1 MQAVFLCEKF
11 MEGTNKYALI
21 YADPAWSYD
30 NKGSRAKADN
40 HYRTMT
46 LAELKR
52 LPVWDLAADNAILA
66 MWWVPPMPLE
76 AIQLAEAWGFKVKNM
91 CLFSWHKLNKHAER
105 HINDWLS
112 RWFDDFNDTP
122 EGADVDMIAGAD
134 ILTLIAEQTRM
145 GLGNYT
151 RSNVENVLVAVK
163 GKGLPRLQADIKQMV
178 MAPIGEHSAKP
189 AEIREALEK
198 LYGDVKR
205 IELFSRSDAA
215 GWDHW
220 GDETPSNS
228 VELRPGVA
236 IIPANDNHEPTAE
249 QLRGHLAWLVR
260 ETKGEWHGM
269 ATHIARD
276 GADDYLWACA
286 IHLMAEYPNHN
297 WFSKAEY
304 LARKAELQNKPSWDE
319 APSWAEW
326 LCQRDDGMW
335 FWLVREPRL
344 SDAGWETNH
353 ESRSA
358 YAAGDQ
364 VEEHIIGDWRDT
376 LERRPADLATQQAG
390 GAA

>member
-52 LPVWDLAADNAILA
+52 LPVWDLAADNANLA

-91 CLFSWHKLNKHAER
+91 CLFSWHKLNKLAEK
-105 HINDWLS
+105 HIDSWLCAK
-112 RWFDDFNDTP
+112 T
-122 EGADVDMIAGAD
+122 EVVTGAD

-205 IELFSRSDAA
+205 IELFSRSDAQ

-228 VELRPGVA
+228 VELRPGAA

-249 QLRGHLAWLVR
+249 QLRWHLAWLVR
-260 ETKGEWHGM
+260 ETKGEWFGNS
-269 ATHIARD
+269 THIARD
-276 GADDYLWACA
+276 GLEDYLWASKSVEE
-286 IHLMAEYPNHN
+286 MVRRYPGYH
-297 WFSKAEY
+297 WFTKAEY

-364 VEEHIIGDWRDT
+364 VEKHIIGDWRDT
-376 LERRPADLATQQAG
+376 LERRPDDLTIQQAG
-390 GAA
+390 GAS

>member
-1 MQAVFLCEKF
+1 MQAVFLCEQF

-40 HYRTMT
+40 HYPTMSIT
-46 LAELKR
+46 DLKR
-52 LPVWDLAADNAILA
+52 LPVWDLAADDAILA

-91 CLFSWHKLNKHAER
+91 CLFSWHKLNKLAEK
-105 HINDWLS
+105 HINEKIGKWS
-112 RWFDDFNDTP
+112 I
-122 EGADVDMIAGAD
+122 ADNYQLITGAD

-178 MAPIGEHSAKP
+178 MAPIGEHSVKP

-205 IELFSRSDAA
+205 IELFSRSDAE

-220 GDETPSNS
+220 GNEAPTNS

-236 IIPANDNHEPTAE
+236 IIPANDNEPAISP
-249 QLRGHLAWLVR
+249 LAAITDELTWLVR
-260 ETKGEWHGM
+260 QTDGVWPEGDTLIAKSDIDGIGVVLSMSGEAERFTGYHWFTK
-269 ATHIARD
+269 D
-276 GADDYLWACA
+276 QYL
-286 IHLMAEYPNHN
+286 E
-297 WFSKAEY
+297 
-304 LARKAELQNKPSWDE
+304 RKAELQNKLE
-319 APSWAEW
+319 
-326 LCQRDDGMW
+326 
-335 FWLVREPRL
+335 VRR
-344 SDAGWETNH
+344 
-353 ESRSA
+353 
-358 YAAGDQ
+358 
-364 VEEHIIGDWRDT
+364 
-376 LERRPADLATQQAG
+376 
-390 GAA
+390 

>member
-1 MQAVFLCEKF
+1 MQAVFLCEQF

-40 HYRTMT
+40 HYPTMSIT
-46 LAELKR
+46 DLKR
-52 LPVWDLAADNAILA
+52 LPVWDLAADDAILA

-91 CLFSWHKLNKHAER
+91 CLFSWHKLNKLAEK
-105 HINDWLS
+105 HINEKIGKWS
-112 RWFDDFNDTP
+112 I
-122 EGADVDMIAGAD
+122 ADNYQLITGAD

-178 MAPIGEHSAKP
+178 MAPIGEHSVKP

-205 IELFSRSDAA
+205 IELFSRSDAD

-220 GDETPSNS
+220 GNEAPSNS

-236 IIPANDNHEPTAE
+236 IIPANDNEPAISP
-249 QLRGHLAWLVR
+249 LAAITDELTWLVR
-260 ETKGEWHGM
+260 QTDGVWPEGDTLIAKSDIDGIGVVLSMSGEAERFTGYHWFTK
-269 ATHIARD
+269 D
-276 GADDYLWACA
+276 QYL
-286 IHLMAEYPNHN
+286 E
-297 WFSKAEY
+297 
-304 LARKAELQNKPSWDE
+304 RKAELQNKLE
-319 APSWAEW
+319 
-326 LCQRDDGMW
+326 
-335 FWLVREPRL
+335 VRR
-344 SDAGWETNH
+344 
-353 ESRSA
+353 
-358 YAAGDQ
+358 
-364 VEEHIIGDWRDT
+364 
-376 LERRPADLATQQAG
+376 
-390 GAA
+390 

>member
-46 LAELKR
+46 LTELKR
-52 LPVWDLAADNAILA
+52 LPVWDLAADDAILA

-91 CLFSWHKLNKHAER
+91 CLFSWHKLNKLAEK
-105 HINDWLS
+105 HIDDWMS
-112 RWFDDFNDTP
+112 EWFVNY
-122 EGADVDMIAGAD
+122 AHVDSEIITGAD

-151 RSNVENVLVAVK
+151 RSNVESVLVAVK
-163 GKGLPRLQADIKQMV
+163 GKGLPRLQAGIKQMV

-189 AEIREALEK
+189 SEIREALEK

-205 IELFSRSDAA
+205 IELFSRSDAP

-220 GDETPSNS
+220 GDEAPSNS

-236 IIPANDNHEPTAE
+236 IIPANDNLPSKMDKLSKIAAE
-249 QLRGHLAWLVR
+249 
-260 ETKGEWHGM
+260 M
-269 ATHIARD
+269 
-276 GADDYLWACA
+276 
-286 IHLMAEYPNHN
+286 
-297 WFSKAEY
+297 
-304 LARKAELQNKPSWDE
+304 
-319 APSWAEW
+319 
-326 LCQRDDGMW
+326 
-335 FWLVREPRL
+335 
-344 SDAGWETNH
+344 
-353 ESRSA
+353 
-358 YAAGDQ
+358 
-364 VEEHIIGDWRDT
+364 
-376 LERRPADLATQQAG
+376 AG

>member
-1 MQAVFLCEKF
+1 

-40 HYRTMT
+40 HYPTMSIT
-46 LAELKR
+46 DLKR
-52 LPVWDLAADNAILA
+52 LPVWELAADDAILA

-91 CLFSWHKLNKHAER
+91 CLFSWHKLNKLAEQ
-105 HINDWLS
+105 HINDKIGKWS
-112 RWFDDFNDTP
+112 I
-122 EGADVDMIAGAD
+122 ADNYQLLTGAD

-178 MAPIGEHSAKP
+178 MAPIGEHSVKP

-205 IELFSRSDAA
+205 IELFSRSDAE

-220 GDETPSNS
+220 GNEAPSNS

-236 IIPANDNHEPTAE
+236 IIPANDNEPAISP
-249 QLRGHLAWLVR
+249 LAAITDELTWLVR
-260 ETKGEWHGM
+260 QTDGVWPEGDTLIAKSDIDGIGVVLSMSGEAERFTGYHWF
-269 ATHIARD
+269 TED
-276 GADDYLWACA
+276 QYL
-286 IHLMAEYPNHN
+286 E
-297 WFSKAEY
+297 
-304 LARKAELQNKPSWDE
+304 RKAELQNKLE
-319 APSWAEW
+319 
-326 LCQRDDGMW
+326 
-335 FWLVREPRL
+335 VRR
-344 SDAGWETNH
+344 
-353 ESRSA
+353 
-358 YAAGDQ
+358 
-364 VEEHIIGDWRDT
+364 
-376 LERRPADLATQQAG
+376 
-390 GAA
+390 

>member
-40 HYRTMT
+40 HYPTMSIT
-46 LAELKR
+46 DLKR
-52 LPVWDLAADNAILA
+52 LPVWDLAADDAILA

-91 CLFSWHKLNKHAER
+91 CLFSWHKLNKLAEK
-105 HINDWLS
+105 HIDTALS
-112 RWFDDFNDTP
+112 APWPKLT
-122 EGADVDMIAGAD
+122 ATD
-134 ILTLIAEQTRM
+134 ILALVNEQTRM

-178 MAPIGEHSAKP
+178 MAPIGEHSVKP

-205 IELFSRSDAA
+205 IELFSRSDAE

-220 GDETPSNS
+220 GNEAPSNS

-236 IIPANDNHEPTAE
+236 IIPANDNEPAISP
-249 QLRGHLAWLVR
+249 LAALTDELTWLVR
-260 ETKGEWHGM
+260 ETKGVWPEGD
-269 ATHIARD
+269 TLIARWEQD
-276 GADDYLWACA
+276 GQPFVASICGLQTAGLHWFTMAQYL
-286 IHLMAEYPNHN
+286 E
-297 WFSKAEY
+297 
-304 LARKAELQNKPSWDE
+304 RKAELQNKPKWEDHPDAKCIAQNGTRCWVKNIVTDEVTASTERNIWVNEDGITRDNSQSWRIISTGE
-319 APSWAEW
+319 
-326 LCQRDDGMW
+326 
-335 FWLVREPRL
+335 
-344 SDAGWETNH
+344 
-353 ESRSA
+353 
-358 YAAGDQ
+358 
-364 VEEHIIGDWRDT
+364 IIGDWRET
-376 LERRPADLATQQAG
+376 LERRPADLTIQQAG
-390 GAA
+390 GAS

>member
-1 MQAVFLCEKF
+1 MQAVFLCEQF

-40 HYRTMT
+40 HYPTMSIT
-46 LAELKR
+46 DLKR
-52 LPVWDLAADNAILA
+52 LPVWDLAADDAILA

-91 CLFSWHKLNKHAER
+91 CLFSWHKLNKLAEK
-105 HINDWLS
+105 HINEKIGKWS
-112 RWFDDFNDTP
+112 I
-122 EGADVDMIAGAD
+122 ADNYQLITGAD

-178 MAPIGEHSAKP
+178 MAPIGEHSVKP

-205 IELFSRSDAA
+205 IELFSRSDAD

-220 GDETPSNS
+220 GNEAPSNS

-236 IIPANDNHEPTAE
+236 IIPANDNEPAISP
-249 QLRGHLAWLVR
+249 LAALTDELTWLVR
-260 ETKGEWHGM
+260 QT
-269 ATHIARD
+269 D
-276 GADDYLWACA
+276 GAWPEGDDLIAKSDIDGIGVVLSMFGETGRFTGYHWFTKEQYL
-286 IHLMAEYPNHN
+286 E
-297 WFSKAEY
+297 
-304 LARKAELQNKPSWDE
+304 RKAELQNKLE
-319 APSWAEW
+319 
-326 LCQRDDGMW
+326 
-335 FWLVREPRL
+335 VRR
-344 SDAGWETNH
+344 
-353 ESRSA
+353 
-358 YAAGDQ
+358 
-364 VEEHIIGDWRDT
+364 
-376 LERRPADLATQQAG
+376 
-390 GAA
+390 

>member
-40 HYRTMT
+40 HYKTMT
-46 LAELKR
+46 LAQLKR
-52 LPVWDLAADNAILA
+52 LPVWDLAADDAILA

-76 AIQLAEAWGFKVKNM
+76 AIQLAESWGFKVRNM
-91 CLFSWHKLNKHAER
+91 CLFSWHKLNKLAEQ
-105 HINDWLS
+105 HIDSWVDDW
-112 RWFDDFNDTP
+112 FKNFT
-122 EGADVDMIAGAD
+122 DMPAGYELERISGAD

-163 GKGLPRLQADIKQMV
+163 GKGLPRLQADIKQMI

-205 IELFSRSDAA
+205 IELFSRSDAP

-228 VELRPGVA
+228 VELRPGMA

-260 ETKGEWHGM
+260 ETKGEWFGNS
-269 ATHIARD
+269 THIAKQ
-276 GADDYLWACA
+276 GLDDLLWAGPSVQE
-286 IHLMAEYPNHN
+286 IVHRYHGYH
-297 WFSKAEY
+297 WFTKAEY
-304 LARKAELQNKPSWDE
+304 LTRKAELQNKPSWDE
-319 APSWAEW
+319 APDWA
-326 LCQRDDGMW
+326 LSVTQRVNGEW
-335 FWLVREPRL
+335 FWLGSVNQFEGP
-344 SDAGWETNH
+344 STSTGCVGA
-353 ESRSA
+353 
-358 YAAGDQ
+358 
-364 VEEHIIGDWRDT
+364 VIGDWRDT
-376 LERRPADLATQQAG
+376 LERRPDDLTIQQAG
-390 GAA
+390 GAS

>member
-40 HYRTMT
+40 HYPTMSIT
-46 LAELKR
+46 DLKR
-52 LPVWDLAADNAILA
+52 LPVWDLAADDAILA

-76 AIQLAEAWGFKVKNM
+76 AIQLAEVWGFKVKNM
-91 CLFSWHKLNKHAER
+91 CLFSWHKLNKLAEK
-105 HINDWLS
+105 HIDRKLADWMATIS
-112 RWFDDFNDTP
+112 MSEADDCWALT
-122 EGADVDMIAGAD
+122 GAD
-134 ILTLIAEQTRM
+134 ILTMIAEQTRM

-178 MAPIGEHSAKP
+178 MAPIGEHSVKP

-205 IELFSRSDAA
+205 IELFSRSDAP

-236 IIPANDNHEPTAE
+236 IIPANDNTPAE
-249 QLRGHLAWLVR
+249 DDLTWLVR
-260 ETKGEWHGM
+260 VTGGALEPWCEF
-269 ATHIARD
+269 IARSGCD
-276 GADDYLWACA
+276 SWACTRVFD
-286 IHLMAEYPNHN
+286 LERD
-297 WFSKAEY
+297 WFTRKQY
-304 LARKAELQNKPSWDE
+304 LARKAELQNKPSWD
-319 APSWAEW
+319 AVPNRANW
-326 LCQRDDGMW
+326 LTQDAAGTWLWHSSEPECRNGMW
-335 FWLVREPRL
+335 VH
-344 SDAGWETNH
+344 STTKG
-353 ESRSA
+353 
-358 YAAGDQ
+358 YAAKGS
-364 VEEHIIGDWRDT
+364 VLGDWRDT
-376 LERRPADLATQQAG
+376 LERRPADLTIHREG

>member
-1 MQAVFLCEKF
+1 

-40 HYRTMT
+40 HYPTMGIT
-46 LAELKR
+46 DLKR
-52 LPVWDLAADNAILA
+52 LPVWDLAADDAILA

-91 CLFSWHKLNKHAER
+91 CLFSWHKLNKLAER
-105 HINDWLS
+105 HINEKIGKWS
-112 RWFDDFNDTP
+112 I
-122 EGADVDMIAGAD
+122 ADNYQLITGAD

-151 RSNVENVLVAVK
+151 RNNVENVLVAVK

-178 MAPIGEHSAKP
+178 MAPIGEHSVKP

-220 GDETPSNS
+220 GNEALSNS

-236 IIPANDNHEPTAE
+236 IIPANDNHEPKAE
-249 QLRGHLAWLVR
+249 QLCGGCGTSGGGKCPDCGPVMGDATYRGMF
-260 ETKGEWHGM
+260 GE
-269 ATHIARD
+269 D
-276 GADDYLWACA
+276 
-286 IHLMAEYPNHN
+286 
-297 WFSKAEY
+297 
-304 LARKAELQNKPSWDE
+304 
-319 APSWAEW
+319 
-326 LCQRDDGMW
+326 
-335 FWLVREPRL
+335 
-344 SDAGWETNH
+344 
-353 ESRSA
+353 
-358 YAAGDQ
+358 
-364 VEEHIIGDWRDT
+364 
-376 LERRPADLATQQAG
+376 G

>member
-1 MQAVFLCEKF
+1 

-40 HYRTMT
+40 HYPTMSIT
-46 LAELKR
+46 DLKR
-52 LPVWDLAADNAILA
+52 LPVWDLAADDAILA

-91 CLFSWHKLNKHAER
+91 CLFSWHKLNKLAEK
-105 HINDWLS
+105 HINEKIGKWS
-112 RWFDDFNDTP
+112 I
-122 EGADVDMIAGAD
+122 ADNYQLITGAD

-178 MAPIGEHSAKP
+178 MAPIGEHSVKP

-205 IELFSRSDAA
+205 IELFSRSDAE

-220 GDETPSNS
+220 GNEAPSNS

-236 IIPANDNHEPTAE
+236 IIPANDNEPAISP
-249 QLRGHLAWLVR
+249 LAALTDELTWLVR
-260 ETKGEWHGM
+260 QTDGVWPEGDDIIAKSDIDGIGVVLSMFGE
-269 ATHIARD
+269 
-276 GADDYLWACA
+276 ACRFTG
-286 IHLMAEYPNHN
+286 YN
-297 WFSKAEY
+297 WFTKEQY
-304 LARKAELQNKPSWDE
+304 LERKAELQNKLE
-319 APSWAEW
+319 
-326 LCQRDDGMW
+326 
-335 FWLVREPRL
+335 VRR
-344 SDAGWETNH
+344 
-353 ESRSA
+353 
-358 YAAGDQ
+358 
-364 VEEHIIGDWRDT
+364 
-376 LERRPADLATQQAG
+376 
-390 GAA
+390 

>member
-46 LAELKR
+46 LTELKR
-52 LPVWDLAADNAILA
+52 LPVWDLAADDAILA

-91 CLFSWHKLNKHAER
+91 CLFSWHKLNKLAEQ
-105 HINDWLS
+105 HIDTWLCAK
-112 RWFDDFNDTP
+112 T
-122 EGADVDMIAGAD
+122 EVVTGAD

-151 RSNVENVLVAVK
+151 RSNVESVLVAVK

-205 IELFSRSDAA
+205 IELFSRSDAQ

-236 IIPANDNHEPTAE
+236 IIPANDNTTTDE
-249 QLRGHLAWLVR
+249 LAWLVR
-260 ETKGEWHGM
+260 ETKGIWPKGD
-269 ATHIARD
+269 THIALCERNRAAAVASIA
-276 GADDYLWACA
+276 GWPVAGLR
-286 IHLMAEYPNHN
+286 
-297 WFSKAEY
+297 WFTKAQY

-319 APSWAEW
+319 APSWAKW
-326 LCQRDDGMW
+326 LAQDDRTGKW
-335 FWLVREPRL
+335 FFYLDEPSEGAHHWAIEGAGENAL
-344 SDAGWETNH
+344 STSGE
-353 ESRSA
+353 
-358 YAAGDQ
+358 
-364 VEEHIIGDWRDT
+364 VIGDWRDT
-376 LERRPADLATQQAG
+376 LERRPDELTIHRAG
-390 GAA
+390 GAS

>member
-40 HYRTMT
+40 HYKTMS

-52 LPVWDLAADNAILA
+52 LPVWDLAADDAILA

-91 CLFSWHKLNKHAER
+91 CLFSWHKLNKLAEQ
-105 HINDWLS
+105 HIDTWLCAQ
-112 RWFDDFNDTP
+112 T
-122 EGADVDMIAGAD
+122 EVVTGAD

-151 RSNVENVLVAVK
+151 RSNVENALVAVK
-163 GKGLPRLQADIKQMV
+163 GKGLTRLQADIKQMV

-205 IELFSRSDAA
+205 IELFSRSDAP

-236 IIPANDNHEPTAE
+236 IIPVNDNLPSKMDKLSKIAAE
-249 QLRGHLAWLVR
+249 
-260 ETKGEWHGM
+260 
-269 ATHIARD
+269 I
-276 GADDYLWACA
+276 
-286 IHLMAEYPNHN
+286 
-297 WFSKAEY
+297 
-304 LARKAELQNKPSWDE
+304 
-319 APSWAEW
+319 
-326 LCQRDDGMW
+326 
-335 FWLVREPRL
+335 
-344 SDAGWETNH
+344 
-353 ESRSA
+353 
-358 YAAGDQ
+358 
-364 VEEHIIGDWRDT
+364 
-376 LERRPADLATQQAG
+376 AG